1 MTETSMHK
9 IFTVTAIAVCL
20 GACHT
25 PSTRATYDEI
35 NNEVAHA
42 AAKAPPAGQAEAA
55 VNSAL
60 LPPVAELA
68 SQLPKARAVLE
79 ERFNVAFNNVPVQQF
94 YNSIVAGTRYNMLV
108 NPDISGTITA
118 NLKDVTLFEALDAVR
133 ELYGY
138 DYKVEGTRI
147 YIRPL
152 KIQTR
157 MFHVNYLSSARK
169 GSSSLRVS
177 STSVASAGNFSSGN
191 SSGGSSSGSNG
202 GNGGSGSGQPG
213 DTSGGGQNGQ
223 TGQPGQS
230 GQQLRDSSNVSTTTA
245 SDFWT
250 ELKASLDAIIGEK
263 DGRSVV
269 ISPQSGVIVIR
280 AMPDELRNVDLYL
293 KATQLSVDRQVILEA
308 KILEV
313 QLNSGFQSGI
323 NWSIFANRVNSKL
336 ATGLLSP
343 GSSLTPLGAGGSA
356 TALAAGALSGLPGAT
371 LGTVATTGGSLF
383 GLAFQTSNFA
393 ALISFL
399 ESQGTVHVLSSPR
412 IATLNNQKAVLKIGT
427 DEFYVTGVSTT
438 TTSTGVGSGTTSP
451 SVTLQPF
458 FSGVVLDVT
467 PQIDDH
473 GNITLHVHPSV
484 SQVTTVTKDINLG
497 SAGSLTLPLP
507 SSDTSEMDSMV
518 RGQDGNVIALGGLM
532 RQSSTSDR
540 SQLPGAGDLPV
551 IGALFRNT
559 NDVIQKRELVVLIKP
574 TIVEDGSDWSEDLL
588 DTSHQFKDLDP
599 RRSSERK

>member
-1 MTETSMHK
+1 MHK
-9 IFTVTAIAVCL
+9 IFTVIAIAASL
-20 GACHT
+20 SACHT
-25 PSTRATYDEI
+25 PSTRSTYDEI
-35 NNEVAHA
+35 NKEVAGA
-42 AAKAPPAGQAEAA
+42 AAKAPPAGQSEAA

-60 LPPVAELA
+60 LPPVAQLT

-157 MFHVNYLSSARK
+157 MFHVNYLSSSRK

-177 STSVASAGNFSSGN
+177 STSVSSASNFNSGN
-191 SSGGSSSGSNG
+191 IGGSGSGSNG
-202 GNGGSGSGQPG
+202 GSQPT
-213 DTSGGGQNGQ
+213 DTSGGGQGGQGGQNGQ
-223 TGQPGQS
+223 PRQS
-230 GQQLRDSSNVSTTTA
+230 GQQVRDSSAVSTTTA

-250 ELKASLDAIIGEK
+250 ELKASLEAIIGDK

-269 ISPQSGVIVIR
+269 ISPQAGVIVIR

-323 NWSIFANRVNSKL
+323 NWSIFANRANSKL
-336 ATGLLSP
+336 SGGLLSP

-412 IATLNNQKAVLKIGT
+412 IAPLNKQKAVLKIGT